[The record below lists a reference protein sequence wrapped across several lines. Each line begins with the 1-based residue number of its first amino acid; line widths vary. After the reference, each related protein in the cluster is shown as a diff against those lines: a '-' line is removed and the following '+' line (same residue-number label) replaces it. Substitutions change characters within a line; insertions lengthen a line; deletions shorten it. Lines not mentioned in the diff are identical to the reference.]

1 MTETMPIVH
10 KNNGK
15 VKLEKCG
22 GEKTAALHNLGCKV
36 NAYETE
42 ALRELLIAD
51 GYRIVPFTE
60 TADVYIVN
68 TCTVTNIA
76 DKKSR
81 QMLRRARKL
90 NPSAQIVAVGCYV
103 DTAKNDL
110 VESGICDIA
119 IGNEDK
125 NNLIG
130 MLHRPA
136 MHTRAFL
143 KVQDGCEMYC
153 AYCLIP
159 YARGKSRSRSR
170 KEILEE
176 ITELAENGFQE
187 FVLTGI
193 HLSSYGKDTGDTLLS
208 LIEAVDGI
216 PGVKRIR
223 LGSLEPRI
231 ITEEFC
237 RGLAALRNFCPHF
250 HLSLQSGCEATLK
263 RMNRHYTPEEY
274 RQCCGL
280 LRSYFPHP
288 ALTTD
293 VIVGFPGETE
303 EEFAETLS
311 FLREL
316 SLYEIHVFPYSKR
329 SGTRAAKMDGQ
340 VAEVVKKERSAIL
353 LELTAAQAKTF
364 REYYLGREEE
374 ILLEEIEL
382 HDGERYF
389 TGYTK
394 EYVKLAVAAEGTE
407 ANTFVRGIVGRE
419 LLILQDVSTD

>member
-1 MTETMPIVH
+1 MPIVH

-15 VKLEKCG
+15 VKFEKTP

-42 ALRELLIAD
+42 ALRELLEAE
-51 GYRIVPFTE
+51 GYCIVPFTE
-60 TADVYIVN
+60 AADVYVVN

-90 NPSAQIVAVGCYV
+90 NPAAQIVAVGCYV
-103 DTAKNDL
+103 DTAKSDL

-125 NNLIG
+125 NKLIG
-130 MLHRPA
+130 MLRRPA

-159 YARGKSRSRSR
+159 YARGRSKSRDRE
-170 KEILEE
+170 EILEE
-176 ITELAENGFQE
+176 VAGLVKNGFQE

-208 LIEAVDGI
+208 LIEAVDRI

-231 ITEEFC
+231 ITEAFC
-237 RGLAALRNFCPHF
+237 RGLSGIQSLCPHF
-250 HLSLQSGCEATLK
+250 HLSLQSGCVSTLQ

-274 RQCCGL
+274 RACCEL
-280 LRSYFPHP
+280 LRSFFTHP
-288 ALTTD
+288 AITTD
-293 VIVGFPGETE
+293 VITGFPGETE
-303 EEFAETLS
+303 EEFAETVS
-311 FLREL
+311 FLKERA
-316 SLYEIHVFPYSKR
+316 LYEIHVFPYSKR

-340 VAEVVKKERSAIL
+340 VPEETKKARSAVL
-353 LELTAAQAKTF
+353 LELTERQAEAF
-364 REYYLGREEE
+364 RSYYLGKEEE
-374 ILLEEIEL
+374 ILLEECEVHEGI
-382 HDGERYF
+382 RYF

-394 EYVKLAVAAEGTE
+394 EYVKLAVAAEGRE
-407 ANTFVRGIVGRE
+407 ANTFARGIVGEE
-419 LLILQDVSTD
+419 LRLL

>member
-1 MTETMPIVH
+1 MPIVH

-15 VKLEKCG
+15 VKFEKTA

-42 ALRELLIAD
+42 ALRELLEAE

-60 TADVYIVN
+60 AADVYVVN

-90 NPSAQIVAVGCYV
+90 NPDAQIVAVGCYV
-103 DTAKNDL
+103 DTAKSDL

-125 NNLIG
+125 NKLIG
-130 MLHRPA
+130 MLRSPA

-143 KVQDGCEMYC
+143 KVQDGCEMFC

-159 YARGKSRSRSR
+159 YARGKSKSRDR
-170 KEILEE
+170 EEILEE
-176 ITELAENGFQE
+176 VAGLARNGFQE

-208 LIEAVDGI
+208 LVEAVDRI
-216 PGVKRIR
+216 DGVKRIR

-231 ITEEFC
+231 ITEAFC
-237 RGLAALRNFCPHF
+237 RGLSGIQSFCPHF
-250 HLSLQSGCEATLK
+250 HLSLQSGCISTLQ

-274 RQCCGL
+274 RASCEL
-280 LRSYFPHP
+280 LRSFFTHP
-288 ALTTD
+288 AITTD
-293 VIVGFPGETE
+293 VITGFPGETE
-303 EEFAETLS
+303 EEFAETVS
-311 FLREL
+311 FLKDL
-316 SLYEIHVFPYSKR
+316 SLYEIHVFPYSRR
-329 SGTRAAKMDGQ
+329 SGTRAAKMEGQ
-340 VAEVVKKERSAIL
+340 VPEETKKARSAVL
-353 LELTAAQAKTF
+353 LELTGRQAEAF
-364 REYYLGREEE
+364 REYYRGKEEE
-374 ILLEEIEL
+374 ILLEECEV
-382 HDGERYF
+382 HDGIRYF

-394 EYVKLAVAAEGTE
+394 EYVKLAVAAEGRE
-407 ANTFVRGIVGRE
+407 ANTFARGIVGEE
-419 LLILQDVSTD
+419 LLYL

>member
-1 MTETMPIVH
+1 MPIVH

-15 VKLEKCG
+15 VKLEKCN

-60 TADVYIVN
+60 EADVYIVN

-90 NPSAQIVAVGCYV
+90 NPDAQIVAVGCYV
-103 DTAKNDL
+103 DTAKSDL
-110 VESGICDIA
+110 VESGICDIT

-125 NNLIG
+125 NKLIG
-130 MLHRPA
+130 LLHRPA

-159 YARGKSRSRSR
+159 YARGKCKSRERE
-170 KEILEE
+170 EILAE
-176 ITELAENGFQE
+176 ITELAKNGFQE

-208 LIEAVDGI
+208 LIEAVDQI
-216 PGVKRIR
+216 PGVQRIR

-231 ITEEFC
+231 ITEAFC
-237 RGLAALRNFCPHF
+237 RGLAALKHFCPHF

-274 RQCCGL
+274 KQCCDL
-280 LRSYFPHP
+280 LRSTFTHP

-303 EEFAETLS
+303 EEFGETVS

-329 SGTRAAKMDGQ
+329 SGTRAAKMPDQ
-340 VAEVVKKERSAIL
+340 VTEEVKKARSTVL
-353 LELTAAQAKTF
+353 LELTAAQAKAF
-364 REYYLGREEE
+364 RTYYEGKEEE
-374 ILLEEIEL
+374 ILLEECEI
-382 HDGERYF
+382 HDGVQYF

-394 EYVKLAVAAEGTE
+394 EYVKLAVDAEGRE
-407 ANTFVRGIVGRE
+407 ANTFVRGIVGKE
-419 LLILQDVSTD
+419 LVLL

>member
-1 MTETMPIVH
+1 MPIVH

-15 VKLEKCG
+15 VKLEKCN

-60 TADVYIVN
+60 EADVYIVN

-90 NPSAQIVAVGCYV
+90 NPDAQIVAVGCYV
-103 DTAKNDL
+103 DTAKSDL
-110 VESGICDIA
+110 VESGICDIT

-125 NNLIG
+125 NKLIG
-130 MLHRPA
+130 LLHRPA

-159 YARGKSRSRSR
+159 YARGKCKSRERE
-170 KEILEE
+170 EILAE
-176 ITELAENGFQE
+176 ITELAKNGFQE

-208 LIEAVDGI
+208 LIEAVDQI
-216 PGVKRIR
+216 PGVQRIR

-231 ITEEFC
+231 ITEVFC
-237 RGLAALRNFCPHF
+237 RGLAALKHFCPHF

-274 RQCCGL
+274 KQCCDL
-280 LRSYFPHP
+280 LRSTFTHP

-303 EEFAETLS
+303 EEFGETVS

-329 SGTRAAKMDGQ
+329 SGTRAAKMPDQ
-340 VAEVVKKERSAIL
+340 VTEEVKKARSTVL

-394 EYVKLAVAAEGTE
+394 EYVKLAVAAEGKE